1 MTAKKTRSLYWHIS
15 TTNKVNQIQVQ
26 VNAVCVDD
34 ESMEWSAPAVSSTS
48 SYTTPHIMVLFLK
61 RSMNLN
67 AASLNMESLSV
78 TIDDTNAAWSLINSV
93 RRKGTPVENNP

>member
-1 MTAKKTRSLYWHIS
+1 MKEI
-15 TTNKVNQIQVQ
+15 IQYSFELMQ
-26 VNAVCVDD
+26 L
-34 ESMEWSAPAVSSTS
+34 APTLSPCNVIIRPAISSTS

-67 AASLNMESLSV
+67 AASLDMESLSV